1 MRKMD
6 LQQKEHQSFQTFG
19 RLNEP
24 LQKNCW
30 RLGHLVHMA
39 YFIACIGY
47 VIKYSVQLQ
56 SYLMMEVKCLTRYWA
71 FRLVYEPWEVVFRG
85 GMKEWQLLSGFIVWF
100 AYAFAY
106 SCLHAAASSWHCR
119 LIGDCE
125 HDPDVSTLWWTADLS
140 GVSTAPLIR
149 VSHYWTGGVGS
160 ERPP

>member
-1 MRKMD
+1 MNPEK
-6 LQQKEHQSFQTFG
+6 LSSEKS
-19 RLNEP
+19 P
-24 LQKNCW
+24 
-30 RLGHLVHMA
+30 
-39 YFIACIGY
+39 
-47 VIKYSVQLQ
+47 S
-56 SYLMMEVKCLTRYWA
+56 
-71 FRLVYEPWEVVFRG
+71 RG

-106 SCLHAAASSWHCR
+106 SCLHAPASSWHCR

-160 ERPP
+160 ERPPWHFSNCPLTPWLLTFDLKLSNFLSQWCQTLLRSSLGCPSSGDVDSLSHCFVPFIISLDSLLDR